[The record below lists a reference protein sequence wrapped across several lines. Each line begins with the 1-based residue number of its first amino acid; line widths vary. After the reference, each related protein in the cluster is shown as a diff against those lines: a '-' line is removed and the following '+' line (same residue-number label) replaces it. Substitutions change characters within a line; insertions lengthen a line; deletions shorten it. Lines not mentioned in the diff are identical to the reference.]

1 MMHFSVVSHNRHS
14 AMLFNF
20 HFGGHVIVN
29 NHIMLDLQE
38 KHVSLIVIIENTLAT
53 KAWSVKIKIRVEM
66 NHIGVWNQP
75 ERQTL
80 DKRACWTYDLM
91 ILHSVIGK
99 FLKVSLRPRVRKYVI
114 SIYFF
119 KAYARSA
126 TNGSD
131 IARHIHE

>member
-53 KAWSVKIKIRVEM
+53 KA
-66 NHIGVWNQP
+66 
-75 ERQTL
+75 
-80 DKRACWTYDLM
+80 
-91 ILHSVIGK
+91 
-99 FLKVSLRPRVRKYVI
+99 
-114 SIYFF
+114 
-119 KAYARSA
+119 
-126 TNGSD
+126 
-131 IARHIHE
+131 